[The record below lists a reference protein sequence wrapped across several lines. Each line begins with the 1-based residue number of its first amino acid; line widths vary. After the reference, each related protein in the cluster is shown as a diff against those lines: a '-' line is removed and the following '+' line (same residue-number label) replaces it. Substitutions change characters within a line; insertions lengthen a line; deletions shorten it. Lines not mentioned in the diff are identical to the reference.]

1 MRKRKNNQARTFQL
15 PVDVLSALDLYAEKS
30 LYSKSAIVEM
40 ALRKYLEENSV
51 VLDDSIDNEE

>member
-1 MRKRKNNQARTFQL
+1 M
-15 PVDVLSALDLYAEKS
+15 DVLSALDLYAEKS